1 LDKYANLEKERDDFG
16 QSYQKVKQQM
26 SELKKLREHE
36 ANQREKME
44 LYKYQINEIEE
55 FQLQADE
62 DDKLQHELNFLNHA
76 EEIITISESIEQE
89 FYEQDNSVYD
99 LINNYIFKLVNY
111 QQDNQQVAKAVSL
124 LQDSAA
130 NLEEAIEEMRA
141 IQDFVDLDKDRLKQ
155 VEERLD
161 AINLLKMKYQMNVND
176 ILNYGEKI
184 KEDLASFSSYSD
196 KISDLAQKQQKDLLS
211 LQKQAQKLSAK
222 RQKAAKKFAQ
232 ELEENI
238 KNLAIA
244 DATFQIKFD
253 KAINMTNL
261 GIKDFKSDGLDIIE
275 FYFSANKGKEMQP
288 LKDSASGGEI
298 SRFLLAVK
306 KILAEKLT
314 PRAVIFDE
322 IDTGVGGKTAELL
335 GKFISDIS
343 EYHQVICITHL
354 AQIAAFGDGHFL
366 VYKKS
371 EKDKTVVDINFL
383 EKAKRKKE
391 IARMISGSETEIALK
406 YAGEIIK
413 KQGRMEN
420 D

>member
-1 LDKYANLEKERDDFG
+1 MDKYANLEKERDDFG
-16 QSYQKVKQQM
+16 QSYQKVKQQI